1 MKKALLS
8 MAWVLRLAAGLRV
21 LDALLLTAGISLG
34 LSGEPESEAGGMEA
48 MVFLLPKWKL

>member
-8 MAWVLRLAAGLRV
+8 VGWVLRLAAGLRV

-48 MVFLLPKWKL
+48 MAFLLPK